1 MISSL
6 KLKYAVSDFV
16 AKRRKISNA
25 QKLMFLPLAYFNR
38 NF

>member
-1 MISSL
+1 MRANFAL
-6 KLKYAVSDFV
+6 LYAVSHFV

-38 NF
+38 KI